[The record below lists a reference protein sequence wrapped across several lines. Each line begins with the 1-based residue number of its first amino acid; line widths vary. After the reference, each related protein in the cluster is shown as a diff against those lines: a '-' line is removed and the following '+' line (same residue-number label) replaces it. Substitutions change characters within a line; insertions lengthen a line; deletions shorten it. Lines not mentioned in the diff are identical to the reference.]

1 MSESTATPTPALT
14 AAQTAAMR
22 AFVKCC
28 ERALLIVVLVC
39 AAAILVI
46 ILANP
51 ASTDTGPIL
60 MALWAVVGLYPLA
73 LLMVIW
79 LRTRLVWH
87 LLNAH
92 ALWVGVAG
100 ALFIS
105 AFFFTA
111 TLSPQLQRTST
122 TDFASSSFPILL
134 VLVVLFLTPAMR
146 SSTRPR
152 AERERNRFADHWLN
166 LGNLPTWRVLLFTIP
181 HERA

>member
-14 AAQTAAMR
+14 ADQTAAMR

-28 ERALLIVVLVC
+28 ERALLIVVLIC

-60 MALWAVVGLYPLA
+60 MVLWAIVGLYPLA
-73 LLMVIW
+73 LLAVIW

-92 ALWVGVAG
+92 ALWVGIAG
-100 ALFIS
+100 ALIVS
-105 AFFFTA
+105 TLFFTA
-111 TLSPQLQRTST
+111 TLSPQSQRTST
-122 TDFASSSFPILL
+122 TDFASSSFAILL
-134 VLVVLFLTPAMR
+134 VIVVLFLTPALR

-152 AERERNRFADHWLN
+152 AERERACFADHWLK
-166 LGNLPTWRVLLFTIP
+166 LGNLSTWRVLLFIIP
-181 HERA
+181 HERI